1 MDKGKFR
8 DSCLARVTS
17 ASTLAL
23 RYFLVDDCCY
33 RRLQLPLECSV
44 VTKARESLARVNKFL
59 QVEVP
64 IDSYL
69 SRRMPDELR
78 SSYPRKTIRI
88 DTIV

>member
-33 RRLQLPLECSV
+33 PRLQLPLECSV

-69 SRRMPDELR
+69 SRHELR